1 MISYKIS
8 LPYMK
13 NILEYTFE
21 DDLKRR
27 LKNSAF
33 RAAWKESE
41 VEYVLAKQLI
51 EKRLKKH
58 ISQRELA
65 KRANT
70 TQAVISRIE
79 TMNANPSLNTLQRI
93 ASVLNAKLRIS
104 FQ

>member
-1 MISYKIS
+1 
-8 LPYMK
+8 MK

-27 LKNSAF
+27 LKNPAF

-41 VEYVLAKQLI
+41 VEYMLAKQLI

-58 ISQRELA
+58 LSQRGLA
-65 KRANT
+65 KKANT

-93 ASVLNAKLRIS
+93 ASVLNTKLRIS